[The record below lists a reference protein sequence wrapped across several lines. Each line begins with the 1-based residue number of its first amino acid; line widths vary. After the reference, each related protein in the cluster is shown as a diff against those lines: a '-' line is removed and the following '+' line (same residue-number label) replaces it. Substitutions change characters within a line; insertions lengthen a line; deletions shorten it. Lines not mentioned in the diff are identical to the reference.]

1 MNKAVFLDR
10 DGVLNRELGDYTT
23 CVEDFEILPD
33 VFDAL
38 KILQE
43 RGFLLIVITN
53 QGGIAKGRYSLDDLD
68 KMHAYFVDECKK
80 NGITI
85 TDIFFSPHHEIYT
98 KSLSRKPGSLML
110 ERALARYRIDPSKSY
125 MIGDSARDIEAA
137 NRINIRGLMIPSN
150 SSIFTVI
157 NELI

>member
-68 KMHAYFVDECKK
+68 KMHTYFVDECKK